1 MVFLRFIWHDFELMR
16 QIYYN
21 AYKLSIHLYKYFI
34 IF

>member
-1 MVFLRFIWHDFELMR
+1 MVFLHFIRHDFELMR

-21 AYKLSIHLYKYFI
+21 VYKFSIHLYKYFI